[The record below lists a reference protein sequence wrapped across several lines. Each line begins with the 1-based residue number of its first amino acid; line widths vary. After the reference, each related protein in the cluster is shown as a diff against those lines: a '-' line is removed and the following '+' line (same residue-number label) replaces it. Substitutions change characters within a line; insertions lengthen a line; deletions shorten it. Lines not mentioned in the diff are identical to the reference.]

1 MHPLRKQRLI
11 VVSLVVVLSSAAI
24 GLVTFALRDNINL
37 FYPPA
42 DVVAGKAP
50 MDRSIRLGGMV
61 VENSIVRSDTELNT
75 TFWVTD
81 YEASVAVQYSGILP
95 DLFAEGEGVVAEG
108 TLDESG
114 MLIAT
119 QVLAKHDENY
129 MPPELMDLQGMEPP
143 ATPKAAMP
151 GYPSAQRK
159 ADRAMDS
166 TYDS

>member
-11 VVSLVVVLSSAAI
+11 MVSLVVVLSSAAI
-24 GLVTFALRDNINL
+24 GLVAFALRDNINL

-50 MDRSIRLGGMV
+50 TDRSIRLGGMV
-61 VENSIVRSDTELNT
+61 VENSIVRSETDLNT
-75 TFWVTD
+75 IFWVTD

-129 MPPELMDLQGMEPP
+129 MPPEVAAALEG
-143 ATPKAAMP
+143 KAAPAGASMLP
-151 GYPSAQRK
+151 
-159 ADRAMDS
+159 
-166 TYDS
+166 

>member
-1 MHPLRKQRLI
+1 MHPVRKQRLI
-11 VVSLVVVLSSAAI
+11 LVSLLVVLSSAAI

-50 MDRSIRLGGMV
+50 TDRSIRLGGMV
-61 VENSIVRSDTELNT
+61 VEGSIERSETDLET

-81 YEASVAVQYSGILP
+81 YEASVAVRYSGILP

-108 TLDESG
+108 TLNESG
-114 MLIAT
+114 MLVAT

-129 MPPELMDLQGMEPP
+129 MPPEVAGALEGKSAPTAEPVLP
-143 ATPKAAMP
+143 
-151 GYPSAQRK
+151 
-159 ADRAMDS
+159 
-166 TYDS
+166 

>member
-11 VVSLVVVLSSAAI
+11 MVSLVVVLSSAAI
-24 GLVTFALRDNINL
+24 GLVAFALRDNINL

-50 MDRSIRLGGMV
+50 TDRSIRLGGMV
-61 VENSIVRSDTELNT
+61 VENSIVRSETDLNT
-75 TFWVTD
+75 IFWVTD

-129 MPPELMDLQGMEPP
+129 MPPEVAAALKGKTVP
-143 ATPKAAMP
+143 AGASMLP
-151 GYPSAQRK
+151 
-159 ADRAMDS
+159 
-166 TYDS
+166 